1 MDSSAPYISANV
13 GRFRGFADHY
23 DAFRPQPPVMLVTIL
38 TQLAEVP
45 YPTLVAAFGRAALAF
60 QRYYGTP
67 SCRCVLFLHFAAA
80 GKSNTKLLNH
90 PTG

>member
-45 YPTLVAAFGRAALAF
+45 YPTLVVDLGSGTGLSTILRYAFLSLCAVFCTSLPQAKATL
-60 QRYYGTP
+60 
-67 SCRCVLFLHFAAA
+67 SC
-80 GKSNTKLLNH
+80 
-90 PTG
+90 